1 VTRPIRSLLLTAAA
15 LLPLGAAV
23 VWAASAPW
31 SSVTATAV
39 SGDGVLEIPVRV
51 HAWGFSPRVI
61 HVAPGQTVRFVASSD
76 DIGHGFA
83 INELGVNVPL
93 RAGVPMRS
101 STVTVNLPD
110 GVYEI
115 HCSVFCGLG
124 HPAMKGRL
132 VVGVPRRHFVSM
144 APWLASLAVGLAAAG
159 VVALTL
165 RRSRPQ

>member
-1 VTRPIRSLLLTAAA
+1 VTRPIRSLLLTAAV

-23 VWAASAPW
+23 VWAAYAPW
-31 SSVTATAV
+31 SSATAAAV
-39 SGDGVLEIPVRV
+39 SGEAVREIPVRV

-61 HVAPGQTVRFVASSD
+61 QVAPGQTVRFVASSD

-83 INELGVNVPL
+83 INELGVNLPL
-93 RAGVPMRS
+93 RPGQKIRS
-101 STVTVNLPD
+101 PEMTVDLPE

-132 VVGVPRRHFVSM
+132 VVGAPRANPVS
-144 APWLASLAVGLAAAG
+144 AVPWLASLAVGLIAAA
-159 VVALTL
+159 VLAVTAL
-165 RRSRPQ
+165 RSRCR

>member
-23 VWAASAPW
+23 VWAAYPPW
-31 SSVTATAV
+31 SSATAARV

-61 HVAPGQTVRFVASSD
+61 QVAPRQTVRFVASSD

-83 INELGVNVPL
+83 INELGVNLPL
-93 RAGVPMRS
+93 RVGVPMRS
-101 STVTVNLPD
+101 SAVTVNLPD

-132 VVGVPRRHFVSM
+132 VVGTPRRDPLSA
-144 APWLASLAVGLAAAG
+144 APWLASLAVGLGAASL
-159 VVALTL
+159 VALML
-165 RRSRPQ
+165 LRSRPR